1 MMEIYAVRLSPGQ
14 DLQRE
19 IVKLAAEQGIDSA
32 VILSGVGGLERGA
45 IRCAGQEMTTML
57 HTRLEIVALSG
68 TITTAG
74 AHLHIAVSDRDGR
87 TYGGHLQDGSI
98 IADEAEIV
106 IARAALAWVTRPRA

>member
-1 MMEIYAVRLSPGQ
+1 MNIYAVRLSPGQ

-19 IVKLAAEQGIDSA
+19 LVRFAAEQGIDSA
-32 VILSGVGGLERGA
+32 VILSGIGGLERAA
-45 IRCAGQEMTTML
+45 IRYAGQDMTTML

-68 TITTAG
+68 TITAAG

-98 IADEAEIV
+98 IDAITEIV
-106 IARAALAWVTRPRA
+106 IASVTLEWIARPRP